1 MEYDFFKYAN
11 QIIAR
16 DNEAGRCDAAHNREM
31 SLRCLAAFLGKE
43 QLPFSELTPELMVQF
58 EAWLLTNGRKAS
70 TSRLYLNQINA
81 IYNYA
86 VKENLV
92 PKIKLLKGIKVTIPA
107 KQDRE
112 LLTDT
117 ELRRMR
123 YADLSDSRPMSFAR
137 DMFFFSIYGRG
148 ISFTDLANIKKTDIQ
163 GFLLTYTSQAISQPR
178 ITVQWDSAMQEIAD
192 RYPSDT
198 EYLFPFITS
207 DNKVKASRDV
217 KRVRENVVNAFKQI
231 AVRCNLS
238 VVPSMYM
245 VKDIYQRLIDGV
257 SVSKII

>member
-1 MEYDFFKYAN
+1 MEHDFFKYAN

-92 PKIKLLKGIKVTIPA
+92 PKIKLLKGVKTTIPA

-137 DMFFFSIYGRG
+137 DMFFFQHLRPRHQFHRPYQHQ
-148 ISFTDLANIKKTDIQ
+148 KKRHQ

-198 EYLFPFITS
+198 EYLFPSSPPTT
-207 DNKVKASRDV
+207 K
-217 KRVRENVVNAFKQI
+217 
-231 AVRCNLS
+231 
-238 VVPSMYM
+238 
-245 VKDIYQRLIDGV
+245 
-257 SVSKII
+257 SKPVAT

>member
-1 MEYDFFKYAN
+1 MQQVPFKQFRISVKCPTAV
-11 QIIAR
+11 QSIA
-16 DNEAGRCDAAHNREM
+16 
-31 SLRCLAAFLGKE
+31 
-43 QLPFSELTPELMVQF
+43 
-58 EAWLLTNGRKAS
+58 LTNGRKAS

-92 PKIKLLKGIKVTIPA
+92 PKIKLLKGVKTTIPA

-192 RYPSDT
+192 RYPSKFF
-198 EYLFPFITS
+198 EYLPLHHLRQQS
-207 DNKVKASRDV
+207 QSQSRRKARPR
-217 KRVRENVVNAFKQI
+217 KR
-231 AVRCNLS
+231 C
-238 VVPSMYM
+238 
-245 VKDIYQRLIDGV
+245 QRLQANCRSLQLVGSSLHVYGQGHLSATD
-257 SVSKII
+257 

>member
-1 MEYDFFKYAN
+1 MEHDFFKYAS

-92 PKIKLLKGIKVTIPA
+92 PKIKLLKGVKTTIPA
-107 KQDRE
+107 KQERE

-148 ISFTDLANIKKTDIQ
+148 ISFTDLANIKKP
-163 GFLLTYTSQAISQPR
+163 TSKVSYSPTPR
-178 ITVQWDSAMQEIAD
+178 K
-192 RYPSDT
+192 P
-198 EYLFPFITS
+198 
-207 DNKVKASRDV
+207 
-217 KRVRENVVNAFKQI
+217 
-231 AVRCNLS
+231 
-238 VVPSMYM
+238 
-245 VKDIYQRLIDGV
+245 
-257 SVSKII
+257 SVSPALPCNGTPPCRK